1 MSKRV
6 NPTTLGVFIA
16 LGLALGVAGLLLF
29 SSNRLFSDR
38 TKFIIYFD
46 SSLNGL
52 QEGAP
57 VKYRG
62 VTIGSVYRLMIHFN
76 QAPGD
81 TAMPVII
88 EINED
93 LVRQRLAGATMFT
106 SLADIREEL
115 THGLRATLETESL
128 VTGVLYVSL
137 EVQRDAQPPVYH
149 EQGNTYTEIPSRA
162 TDIQQLMKN
171 LARLDIAGLED
182 KISSLVT
189 RIDSILSSLRLGEI
203 TENATNT
210 LALLSRVISSP
221 DLTNSFTSLKGALD
235 EYHLLAEKLN
245 ARVDPLAEGA
255 TNTLAQASA
264 ALSEIRYGVRNLRDM
279 LAPDAALRHDL
290 ELTLEQLTTA
300 GQSLSELADYYRNH
314 PNAVITGRRSQE
326 KNP

>member
-1 MSKRV
+1 MSKKV

-16 LGLALGVAGLLLF
+16 VGLVLGVGGLLLF
-29 SSNRLFSDR
+29 SSNRLFSRR
-38 TKFIIYFD
+38 TKFITYFD
-46 SSLNGL
+46 SNLNGL

-76 QAPGD
+76 QAAGD

-88 EINED
+88 EIQED
-93 LVRQRLAGATMFT
+93 LIRQRLAGATMFT
-106 SLADIREEL
+106 SLSDIRDEVD
-115 THGLRATLETESL
+115 HGLRTTLETESL

-137 EVQRDAQPPVYH
+137 EVQKDARPPVYH
-149 EQGNTYTEIPSRA
+149 EQGNAYGEIPSRS
-162 TDIQQLMKN
+162 TEIQQLMKN

-182 KISSLVT
+182 KISALVS
-189 RIDSILSSLRLGEI
+189 RIDSILTGLNLGQI
-203 TENATNT
+203 TEGVTNT
-210 LALLSRVISSP
+210 LASVNRVASAP
-221 DLTNSFTSLKGALD
+221 DLTNSFTSLKRALD

-245 ARVDPLAEGA
+245 SRVDPLADGA

-279 LAPDAALRHDL
+279 LAPDAALRHNL
-290 ELTLEQLTTA
+290 ELTLEQLTSA

-314 PNAVITGRRSQE
+314 PNAIITGRRSQE
-326 KNP
+326 KKP